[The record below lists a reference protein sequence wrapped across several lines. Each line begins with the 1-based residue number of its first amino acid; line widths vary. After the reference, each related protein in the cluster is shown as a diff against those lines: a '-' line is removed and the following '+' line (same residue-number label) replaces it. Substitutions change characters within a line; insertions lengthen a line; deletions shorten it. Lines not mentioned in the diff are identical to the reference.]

1 MNKETTK
8 MIPGDELHLTMLM
21 APYSLNLVTG
31 QDRQHLLAFGR
42 AAFEAGKADLPA
54 QCLHQ
59 IAEPAAIS
67 EGEAFQALSEL
78 TNALRE
84 RHYGRMP
91 SEVQAA
97 YDKAWTIVFAG
108 EKRAPVTQQ
117 APAHPDDAAVDALAA
132 LMKAK
137 LAEKRAK
144 GYGGWNNKSLCP
156 QQRLSDMLR
165 AHVDKGDP
173 VDVAN
178 FCAMLSAR
186 GEGIAAA
193 PQAVQAAVPLP
204 MVELFGVKDGQETRL
219 GAVPMPPTMRARE
232 MLHDVGFTG
241 LDDDDGDGAY
251 AMGVCEQLIEY
262 CKAYYEA
269 PAHPAEGVPAQAA
282 ATQPAAQGM
291 EAIRALIA
299 QHSKELEHNH
309 YAYFELAYTR
319 RTGWMVWITDK
330 PAFRESVLVNPDR
343 KVLASGQGDTPEAA
357 CAAALAAQAKQ
368 GSA

>member
-1 MNKETTK
+1 MNNAINMLPCPMCGCSSINVKNEQPTDNSGGYFIECPDCGISTSLRYACGDDP
-8 MIPGDELHLTMLM
+8 IP
-21 APYSLNLVTG
+21 
-31 QDRQHLLAFGR
+31 LLAEQWNRR
-42 AAFEAGKADLPA
+42 ATT

-137 LAEKRAK
+137 LTEKRAK
-144 GYGGWNNKSLCP
+144 GYGGWYDKTQCP

-193 PQAVQAAVPLP
+193 PQAV
-204 MVELFGVKDGQETRL
+204 
-219 GAVPMPPTMRARE
+219 
-232 MLHDVGFTG
+232 
-241 LDDDDGDGAY
+241 
-251 AMGVCEQLIEY
+251 
-262 CKAYYEA
+262 
-269 PAHPAEGVPAQAA
+269 
-282 ATQPAAQGM
+282 
-291 EAIRALIA
+291 
-299 QHSKELEHNH
+299 
-309 YAYFELAYTR
+309 
-319 RTGWMVWITDK
+319 
-330 PAFRESVLVNPDR
+330 
-343 KVLASGQGDTPEAA
+343 
-357 CAAALAAQAKQ
+357 
-368 GSA
+368 